1 MKKGPLGGDRGKAR
15 PPAKGAGEGNLENR
29 QGIQGKRETGEINH
43 PMAERIQGKRE
54 KGASKT
60 KGEKDF

>member
-29 QGIQGKRETGEINH
+29 QGIQGKREKGEINH

-54 KGASKT
+54 KGASKP
-60 KGEKDF
+60 KG